1 MDKRIITLSVVLICT
16 FAVLTLLWNGLKNIK
31 IDEFHPAS
39 VIFVVD
45 SSASNQAK
53 LPEQKNFI
61 KAVCNRLDP
70 EDQVKIIRVSE
81 DAYLIY
87 EGAANSRA
95 ITKSMNEFT
104 QFAPEDKGTAYGQG
118 LDKAFNYAKDMKKNN
133 NYVPAIIVIGDLE
146 NEGATEK
153 QVNWEN
159 LPNKVKNLKN
169 DVPDLAMVFVYAHPQ
184 KLDMVKEFLNPIL
197 GEEKLI
203 LSPEVNADKVIN
215 KFLNSIGR

>member
-16 FAVLTLLWNGLKNIK
+16 FAVLTLLWNGIKNIK
-31 IDEFHPAS
+31 IDDFHPAG

-61 KAVCNRLDP
+61 KSVCNRLDP

-87 EGAANSRA
+87 EGTANTRA

-104 QFAPEDKGTAYGQG
+104 QYAPQDNGTAYGQG
-118 LDKAFNYAKDMKKNN
+118 LEKAFGFATDMKKNN
-133 NYVPAIIVIGDLE
+133 FVPAIIVIGDLE
-146 NEGATEK
+146 NEGATTK
-153 QVNWEN
+153 QVNWDT
-159 LPNKVKNLKN
+159 LPSQVRKVKNSA
-169 DVPDLAMVFVYAHPQ
+169 PDLAMVFVYAHPQ
-184 KLDMVKEFLNPIL
+184 KLDMVKSKLNPVL
-197 GEEKLI
+197 GEQKLI
-203 LSPEVNADKVIN
+203 LSPEVNAEKVIN
-215 KFLNSIGR
+215 KFLDAIGR